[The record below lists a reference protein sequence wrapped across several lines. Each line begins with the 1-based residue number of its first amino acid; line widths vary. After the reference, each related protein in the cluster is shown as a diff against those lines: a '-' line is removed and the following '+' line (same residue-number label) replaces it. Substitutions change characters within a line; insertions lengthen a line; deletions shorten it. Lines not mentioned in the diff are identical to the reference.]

1 MKRRSLALSVIV
13 LVAVQV
19 LAFATEY
26 YKLTGVTRVDQDLY
40 KTSDGLYIVTQY
52 CYHYGYY
59 QDAVLKWEGPYGSN
73 NIIWDDESCQVKS
86 VFKK

>member
-19 LAFATEY
+19 LAFAAEY

-73 NIIWDDESCQVKS
+73 KIIWDDESCQVKS